1 MTSSDQHRAAPTG
14 AQDFNDYRDSYRQ
27 EVEDAISFSGQSLE
41 FFSRAKARHLLELV
55 KRQGADPA
63 ELDVLDVGCGVGET
77 DRFLGGKFR
86 TLVGVDISAG
96 LLEAAREQN
105 PGVEYRDYEP
115 GEPLP
120 AESGS
125 FDVSFAICVLHHV
138 PPDDWKGFVAEMAR
152 VTRPGGIVV
161 IFEHNPFNPLT
172 RLSVHR
178 CEFDEGVVLLSR
190 RRTRRLLRDQGLEP
204 VAAPYITFFTR
215 PGDFRERVER
225 ALGHVPAGAQYYVAA
240 RRPSAV
246 PEAA

>member
-1 MTSSDQHRAAPTG
+1 MTSPDLGAARGG
-14 AQDFNDYRDSYRQ
+14 AQDLSDYRDSYRQ
-27 EVEDAISFSGQSLE
+27 EVEDSISFSGQSLE
-41 FFSRAKARHLLELV
+41 FFSRAKARHLLELIEG
-55 KRQGADPA
+55 QGTDPA
-63 ELDVLDVGCGVGET
+63 RLDALDVGCGVGET
-77 DRFLGGKFR
+77 DRFLEGKFR

-105 PGVEYRDYEP
+105 PGVEYRGYEP

-152 VTRPGGIVV
+152 VTRPGGIVA

-190 RRTRRLLRDQGLEP
+190 RRTRRLLSDAGLDP
-204 VAAPYITFFTR
+204 IVAPYITFFAR
-215 PGDFRERVER
+215 PGAIRERAER
-225 ALGHVPAGAQYYVAA
+225 ALGRVPAGAQYYVAA
-240 RRPSAV
+240 RRPPTAV
-246 PEAA
+246 EGA